1 MRPLADCLCASDA
14 AGRGGV
20 RARVFVCL
28 NSAPMG
34 SIRNHQGKRDVQHR
48 RDGLGGGVD
57 HGIIESPCLGKCM
70 HSDSIPGEGGYG
82 RGVEIEN
89 GIATLMWNRREISG
103 SSDYDR
109 SHYLHPHP

>member
-1 MRPLADCLCASDA
+1 MMRPLADCLCASDA

-70 HSDSIPGEGGYG
+70 HSDSIPGGGRVRAR
-82 RGVEIEN
+82 RGDREWDRNTHVE
-89 GIATLMWNRREISG
+89 S
-103 SSDYDR
+103 
-109 SHYLHPHP
+109 